1 VIDHLIERRYKT
13 VKIFFVQKEL
23 VALVA
28 KAVFATGALCYG
40 NEIVIATCFF
50 HVEEISATFSGAYA
64 LGKNALIFK
73 TLATAA
79 AKAATVTTAAI
90 TATVVAA
97 TETATV
103 TTAAITATVVAATET
118 ATIAAAAITTTVV
131 SATKTATITAAAK
144 AATVTTAFTE
154 TTAVSTSAIA
164 ASVAV
169 VTVPI
174 VVVSPLKIPVF
185 HLSKCLVKKMIF
197 KNSPRFCADTL
208 TGLARPGA

>member
-1 VIDHLIERRYKT
+1 MVYHLTERSYKT
-13 VKIFFVQKEL
+13 VKIFFVQEEF
-23 VALVA
+23 VALIA
-28 KAVFATGALCYG
+28 EAVFATGAFCNG
-40 NEIVIATCFF
+40 PEVVIATCFF

-79 AKAATVTTAAI
+79 AKAATVTT
-90 TATVVAA
+90 T
-97 TETATV
+97 
-103 TTAAITATVVAATET
+103 AITATVVAATET